1 MPQTPV
7 DNTQPSLA
15 LTQSLVINGVF
26 PPHDP
31 PGSAGGA
38 FMGEIFTYAFNF
50 SPPGATLGANGQLL
64 SIAQN
69 QAVFSLIGTTYGG
82 NGTTNFALPNLGGVT
97 KISTGQGPGLGPEQ
111 LGVPDGASSV
121 TLTLPELPPDL
132 GGTSQP
138 FSNYQSSLPVTYM
151 ICVSGVF
158 PSQGGGSA
166 SHDLIG
172 EVMPF
177 AGNFA
182 PPDYLPA
189 DGQLLKINQSQQ
201 TEALFQLI
209 GTTYGGDGTTTFA
222 LPDLRGRTIVG
233 ASMAN
238 PLGALIGSPTVGLT
252 NSQAPNGFANTVQ
265 PFDNREPALALNY
278 LISLSGIFPSLNGS
292 NVVDPNTPFLGEVMP
307 FAGNF
312 APSGW
317 ALANGQLLAI
327 NQNQALFSLLGTTYG
342 GNGTTNFALP
352 DLRGRTVIGTGNG
365 VTIGSQPGAN
375 FPTITAAELP
385 TGPNPLPPAGTTAD
399 MILRG
404 ANTSPSA
411 GQYEIYNIANN
422 AILTSYSLGQVGTNW
437 QFVGLGGFFGSDT
450 SDMLLRNSAG
460 GFEVYDINNNNI
472 TNAAFLGAVGMNW
485 QVMGFGNFSSFGE
498 TDMIM
503 RSSTT
508 GGLEVYD
515 ISNGQITGA
524 NFMGAVGL
532 DWQVGG
538 FGNFSSRGTSDMI
551 LRNINTGGLEVYD
564 IDSNQI
570 TAAAFMG
577 TVGLEW
583 QIVGV
588 GNFSSMPG
596 ETDMIMRNTKTGGF
610 EVYDIANNQITGA
623 AFMGTVGLDWQV
635 AGFGPMHAGG
645 TSDMVLRNVNT
656 GAFLAYDISNNQIT
670 AAAGMGQ
677 VVLDWQLG
685 GFAADPSTASS
696 ASMGDSSQVTQL
708 VQAMA
713 GFGSGGG
720 AADGVNAVA
729 LGADAS
735 QQPLVTTPQH
745 S

>member
-1 MPQTPV
+1 MSQTPI
-7 DNTQPSLA
+7 DNTQASLA
-15 LTQSLVINGVF
+15 LTQAFVITGVY
-26 PPHDP
+26 PPHDMP
-31 PGSAGGA
+31 AGGA
-38 FMGEIFTYAFNF
+38 FLDEIFTFAFNF
-50 SPPGATLGANGQLL
+50 SPFGTIGANGQLL

-69 QAVFSLIGTTYGG
+69 AAVYSLIGTTYGG
-82 NGTTNFALPNLGGVT
+82 DGVSTFAIPNLAGVT
-97 KISTGQGPGLGPEQ
+97 MIGTGQAPGLSPEQ

-121 TLTLPELPPDL
+121 TLTRSELPPDL
-132 GGTSQP
+132 GGTSQA
-138 FSNYQSSLPVTYM
+138 FSDYQPSLPLTYM
-151 ICVSGVF
+151 ICVQGIF
-158 PSQGGGSA
+158 PGQGGSA
-166 SHDLIG
+166 SQDLIG

-177 AGNFA
+177 AGDFV
-182 PPDYLPA
+182 PTDYLPA
-189 DGQLLKINQSQQ
+189 DGRLLKIGDNI
-201 TEALFQLI
+201 ALYSLL
-209 GTTYGGDGTTTFA
+209 GTTYGGDGVTTFA
-222 LPDLRGRTIVG
+222 LPDLRGRTIIG
-233 ASMAN
+233 ASTTD
-238 PLGALIGSPTVGLT
+238 PLGTLVGSPTVSLS
-252 NSQAPNGFANTVQ
+252 NSQTPNGFSNTVQ
-265 PFDNREPALALNY
+265 PFDNREPSLALNY
-278 LISLSGIFPSLNGS
+278 LIAVSGIFPSRDSGS
-292 NVVDPNTPFLGEVMP
+292 GVNPTTPFLGEIMP

-317 ALANGQLLAI
+317 AFANGQLLPI
-327 NQNQALFSLLGTTYG
+327 NQNQALFALLGTTYG
-342 GNGTTNFALP
+342 GDGMVNFALP
-352 DLRGRTVIGTGNG
+352 DLRDRTVIGTSTS
-365 VTIGSQPGAN
+365 VTIGSRLGAN
-375 FPTITAAELP
+375 FPTVTAAELP

-411 GQYEIYNIANN
+411 GQYEIYDISNN

-437 QFVGLGGFFGSDT
+437 AFVTLGGFNGSDT
-450 SDMLLRNSAG
+450 TDMLLRNSSTG
-460 GFEVYDINNNNI
+460 GFEVYDISNNNI

-503 RSSTT
+503 RNSST

-515 ISNGQITGA
+515 ISNNQITGA

-570 TAAAFMG
+570 TGAAFMG
-577 TVGLEW
+577 TVGLNW

-596 ETDMIMRNTKTGGF
+596 ETDMIMRNTTTGGF

-623 AFMGTVGLDWQV
+623 AFLGTVGLDWQV

-656 GAFLAYDISNNQIT
+656 GAFLAYDIANNQIT
-670 AAAGMGQ
+670 SAAGMGQ
-677 VVLDWQLG
+677 IVLDWQLG
-685 GFAADPSTASS
+685 GFAADPPTLSGTFTDMSS
-696 ASMGDSSQVTQL
+696 DQL

-713 GFGSGGG
+713 GFGGGSG
-720 AADGVNAVA
+720 AADGLNTAP
-729 LGADAS
+729 LGADTS
-735 QQPLVTTPQH
+735 QQSLLTTPQH
-745 S
+745 V